1 MVKRVL
7 TGVDHTD
14 AARNAAEKAAALAV
28 AFGAELHVLTAYRLD
43 AAATMRLHRSTNAS
57 DVAATIESQGEADSR
72 RIKDAEE
79 IAASVADELRKHFP
93 HVSITAETAEG
104 EPAQAIVERADRL
117 DADIVVIGNKRVQ
130 GIGRILGNI
139 ARDVAKDI
147 KCDLYVAYTY
157 ER

>member
-14 AARNAAEKAAALAV
+14 AARNAAEKAAALAA
-28 AFGAELHVLTAYRLD
+28 AFGAELHVLTAYTLD
-43 AAATMRLHRSTNAS
+43 QAATTHLRRSTNPS
-57 DVAATIESQGEADSR
+57 DVEATIESQSEADSR
-72 RIKDAEE
+72 RIKGAEE
-79 IAASVADELRKHFP
+79 IAASVADELRGLFP
-93 HVSITAETAEG
+93 HVTITAQAAEG
-104 EPAQAIVERADRL
+104 DPAQAIVEWADRL
-117 DADIVVIGNKRVQ
+117 DVDIVVVGNKRVQ

-147 KCDLYVAYTY
+147 ACDLYVAYTY